1 MILYIIIL
9 FSNRKSKYQKGKKN
23 MNTKALFQLSY
34 GLFVAATKADKKMN
48 GCIINTV
55 TQVTSDPQQVIMAV
69 NKQNL
74 TCELIQKSGMV
85 SISILSESAP
95 FSLFQHF
102 GFQSGKDVD
111 KFVDMPFALTKQEL
125 PYLTE
130 HTTAYLDCKVV
141 HTYDLG
147 THMMF
152 LATITDM
159 DVISSEKPM
168 TYAYYHANVKPKP
181 TAAPSDSADAPKGWR
196 CSVCGYVYEGEEL
209 PPDFVCPWCKHGAAD
224 FEKIK

>member
-1 MILYIIIL
+1 MDII
-9 FSNRKSKYQKGKKN
+9 
-23 MNTKALFQLSY
+23 MNAKALFQLSY
-34 GLFVAATKADKKMN
+34 GLFVAAAKADQKMN

-55 TQVTSDPQQVIMAV
+55 TQVTSDPAQVIMAV

-74 TCELIQKSGMV
+74 TCELIQKSGKV
-85 SISILSESAP
+85 SVSILSESAP

-102 GFQSGKDVD
+102 GFQSGREVD
-111 KFVDMPFALTKQEL
+111 KFVGVPFALTKQEL

-130 HTTAYLDCKVV
+130 HTTAYLDCKVIQS
-141 HTYDLG
+141 YDLG

-152 LATITDM
+152 LASVEDADIL
-159 DVISSEKPM
+159 SNEKAM
-168 TYAYYHANVKPKP
+168 TYSYYHEAVKPKP
-181 TAAPSDSADAPKGWR
+181 EAAPVESSESPKGWR

-224 FEKIK
+224 FEKIS